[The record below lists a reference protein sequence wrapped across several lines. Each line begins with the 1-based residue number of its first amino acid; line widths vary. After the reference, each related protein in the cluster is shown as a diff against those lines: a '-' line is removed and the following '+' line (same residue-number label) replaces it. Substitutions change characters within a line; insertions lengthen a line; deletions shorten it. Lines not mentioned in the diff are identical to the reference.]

1 VALRRK
7 HPLVTDFTP
16 PRSSSTTD
24 PFGTVMRIEYFS
36 PTEEDIANYRDVA
49 YPQWLEQCCSILKN
63 LHKGR
68 DEVESRVVLHWLMS
82 NKGTRPASQVRIE
95 FEAHGPLA
103 LRRLPVDAE
112 DRGANS
118 ASSHSPA
125 AQFPPAPRPLF
136 RKQVSS
142 TSSQDEKYAQI
153 ARLSKAAALGPRY
166 PFFELPKGLSPDAVA
181 AVASQVR
188 SSISGIPDL
197 DAFLKP
203 SGPTISHQLI
213 EASRLD
219 IQKPRDPE
227 TFYYGWPAT
236 QQVTKGAL
244 TCELWRHQ
252 TGEKHFDFE
261 VLFTKEG
268 EANGMVQCTVH
279 AENLTRP
286 EQARVTVIRT
296 IETLCMIDLANAMI
310 DAGK

>member
-1 VALRRK
+1 LSTYRAQEPKISISACETTDESNVVEVTRKVATPLTKVAVEGILVALRRK

-68 DEVESRVVLHWLMS
+68 EEVESRVVLHWLMS

-197 DAFLKP
+197 DAFLKR

-213 EASRLD
+213 EASSTTLAD
-219 IQKPRDPE
+219 WEFVK
-227 TFYYGWPAT
+227 
-236 QQVTKGAL
+236 
-244 TCELWRHQ
+244 
-252 TGEKHFDFE
+252 DF
-261 VLFTKEG
+261 
-268 EANGMVQCTVH
+268 A
-279 AENLTRP
+279 
-286 EQARVTVIRT
+286 
-296 IETLCMIDLANAMI
+296 
-310 DAGK
+310 